1 MTATIHA
8 FPRGAGPACLR
19 DARAAFRSPDQM
31 PLDVLDT
38 AAAVLR
44 HSPDADDRMIA
55 REWSNRLAA
64 QMLRDRAIA
73 ELLDELRPEGAMCP
87 GWWIA
92 PAAAVGLVLFIA
104 GAAMVVW
111 RLAEAMIHYGMM

>member
-1 MTATIHA
+1 MTATVHT
-8 FPRGAGPACLR
+8 FPRPADPPGLIE
-19 DARAAFRSPDQM
+19 ARAAFRSPDHM

-44 HSPDADDRMIA
+44 HSPHADDRLIA
-55 REWSNRLAA
+55 RAWGNRLAE

-73 ELLDELRPEGAMCP
+73 ELLDELRPEGAMRP

-92 PAAAVGLVLFIA
+92 PAAACGLVLFIA

>member
-1 MTATIHA
+1 MMRVNVHT

-19 DARAAFRSPDQM
+19 DARAAFRSPENL

-44 HSPDADDRMIA
+44 ESPHADDRLIA
-55 REWSNRLAA
+55 RAWGNRLAE
-64 QMLRDRAIA
+64 QMLRDRAVA

-92 PAAAVGLVLFIA
+92 PAAACGLAVLA
-104 GAAMVVW
+104 VYVLPTLVAMLISRGW
-111 RLAEAMIHYGMM
+111 